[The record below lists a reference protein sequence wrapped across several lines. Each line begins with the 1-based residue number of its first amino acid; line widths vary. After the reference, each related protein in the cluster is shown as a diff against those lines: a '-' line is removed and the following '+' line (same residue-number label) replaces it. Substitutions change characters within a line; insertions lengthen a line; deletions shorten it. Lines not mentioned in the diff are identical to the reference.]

1 MDKYE
6 VLHMF
11 RICFLAF
18 LSAEDG
24 SAEEDLYAGLAYD
37 WQEYAIAK
45 GWHKEV
51 TNIITDLIMGE
62 E

>member
-1 MDKYE
+1 MDKCE
-6 VLHMF
+6 VLHIF
-11 RICFLAF
+11 RVCFLAF

-24 SAEEDLYAGLAYD
+24 SAEKELYIGLAYD
-37 WQEYAIAK
+37 WEKYAEAK

-51 TNIITDLIMGE
+51 TNIITDLLMGE